1 MVSVQT
7 RNSGEGLW
15 TTLTLPT
22 SVQVAQ
28 TVAGAARTLNLGD
41 QVRVQASAPLP
52 RVDIKV

>member
-7 RNSGEGLW
+7 RNSGEGIW

-22 SVQVAQ
+22 SIQVAQ
-28 TVAGAARTLNLGD
+28 TVAGAARTLNLAD
-41 QVRVQASAPLP
+41 HVRVQASVPPP

>member
-7 RNSGEGLW
+7 RNSGDGLW

-28 TVAGAARTLNLGD
+28 TVAGAARTLNLAD
-41 QVRVQASAPLP
+41 QVRVQDSVPPP